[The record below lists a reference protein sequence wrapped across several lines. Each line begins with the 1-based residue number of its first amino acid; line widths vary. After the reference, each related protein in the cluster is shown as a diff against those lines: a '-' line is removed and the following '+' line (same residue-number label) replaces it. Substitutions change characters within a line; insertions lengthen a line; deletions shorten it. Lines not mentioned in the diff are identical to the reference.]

1 MECYGYLR
9 VKHIWKHICEVQANG
24 AACRHHMAGVEADV
38 GNYVLGGLREKVI
51 FLKIWVFS
59 DDQNE

>member
-38 GNYVLGGLREKVI
+38 ENYVPGGLSEKVI
-51 FLKIWVFS
+51 FLEI
-59 DDQNE
+59 